1 MIKEFQA
8 VFVVFKQGKEVA
20 NPVFWKNIQLA
31 GNNLTA
37 LLAAIAVIA
46 AGFGYDLHLSEATL
60 QAAGAGVVAFYTIV
74 NSVLTAITS
83 SKVGLKERK

>member
-8 VFVVFKQGKEVA
+8 FFVVFKQGKEVA
-20 NPVFWKNIQLA
+20 NPAFWKNVQLA

-46 AGFGYDLHLSEATL
+46 AGFGYNLHLSEETL
-60 QAAGAGVVAFYTIV
+60 QAAGAGIVALYTIG

-83 SKVGLKERK
+83 SKVGIKEKQ